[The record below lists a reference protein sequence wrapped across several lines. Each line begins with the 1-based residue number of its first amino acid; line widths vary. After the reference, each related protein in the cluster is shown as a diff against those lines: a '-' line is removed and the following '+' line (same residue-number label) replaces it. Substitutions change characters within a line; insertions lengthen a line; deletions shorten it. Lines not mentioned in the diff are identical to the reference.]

1 MTMARST
8 RMLLI
13 APAIIYLAALTQA
26 PFILTLWYSFQKWIL
41 TSPELG
47 VSFVGFENFA
57 YTLFQDTTFRAA
69 VINLVLITAGI
80 VVMSL
85 IFGMV
90 LALLLHRKF
99 PGQGIARS
107 LAIAPFFVMPTV
119 NAVVWKNLLLN
130 PVFGFVSYFTTH
142 VGLPRIDILAQF
154 PKTGIIT
161 MAVWQWTP
169 FMMLILLAGLQSVPD
184 EIREAAEVD
193 GANPW
198 EEFRYI
204 TFPLLGSFVQLS
216 VLLATIYVLQL
227 FGEIFVATQ
236 GGPGS
241 ATTTLPYYV
250 YETISQGNDVGT
262 SSAQGVCAVII
273 ASIIATFLLRL
284 LARTFEVSKA

>member
-47 VSFVGFENFA
+47 VTFVGFENFT
-57 YTLFQDTTFRAA
+57 YTIFQDSTFRAA
-69 VINLVLITAGI
+69 VVNLVVITAGI
-80 VVMSL
+80 VLFSL
-85 IFGMV
+85 FFGMIF
-90 LALLLHRKF
+90 ALLLHRKF

-130 PVFGFVSYFTTH
+130 PVFGFVSYFTTRI
-142 VGLPRIDILAQF
+142 GLPRIDILAQF
-154 PKTGIIT
+154 PKLGIIT

-184 EIREAAEVD
+184 DIREA
-193 GANPW
+193 
-198 EEFRYI
+198 
-204 TFPLLGSFVQLS
+204 
-216 VLLATIYVLQL
+216 
-227 FGEIFVATQ
+227 
-236 GGPGS
+236 

-250 YETISQGNDVGT
+250 YQTIAQGNDVGT

-273 ASIIATFLLRL
+273 ASVIATFLLRI
-284 LARTFEVSKA
+284 LARTFKVAKA

>member
-26 PFILTLWYSFQKWIL
+26 PFILTLYYSFQKWIL

-57 YTLFQDTTFRAA
+57 YTLFGDTTFRAA
-69 VINLVLITAGI
+69 VINLVVITAGI
-80 VVMSL
+80 VVTSL
-85 IFGMV
+85 IFGMI

-142 VGLPRIDILAQF
+142 IGLPRIDILAQF

-204 TFPLLGSFVQLS
+204 TFPLLGPFVQLS

-250 YETISQGNDVGT
+250 YETISQANDVGT

>member
-1 MTMARST
+1 MTMARTT
-8 RMLLI
+8 RLLLI
-13 APAIIYLAALTQA
+13 APAIVYLALLTQA
-26 PFILTLWYSFQKWIL
+26 PFVLTLWYSFQKWIL

-47 VSFVGFENFA
+47 VTFVGLQNFA
-57 YTLFQDTTFRAA
+57 YTIFQDVTFRSA
-69 VINLVLITAGI
+69 VVNLVLITAGI
-80 VVMSL
+80 VIFSL
-85 IFGMV
+85 IFGMAF
-90 LALLLHRKF
+90 ALLLHRKF
-99 PGQGIARS
+99 PGQGLARS

-130 PVFGFVSYFTTH
+130 PVFGFVSYYTTH
-142 VGLPRIDILAQF
+142 LGLPRVDILAAF
-154 PKTGIIT
+154 PKLGIIT

-204 TFPLLGSFVQLS
+204 TLPLLGPFVELS

-273 ASIIATFLLRL
+273 ASIIATFLLRIL
-284 LARTFEVSKA
+284 SRSFKVAKA

>member
-1 MTMARST
+1 MTMARSM

-13 APAIIYLAALTQA
+13 APAIVYLAALTQA
-26 PFILTLWYSFQKWIL
+26 PFILTLFYSFQKWIL

-47 VSFVGFENFA
+47 VSFIGFENFS

-69 VINLVLITAGI
+69 VINLVIITAGI
-80 VVMSL
+80 VILSL
-85 IFGMV
+85 FFGLC
-90 LALLLHRKF
+90 LALLLHRPF
-99 PGQGIARS
+99 PGQG

-142 VGLPRIDILAQF
+142 MGLPRVDILAQF
-154 PKTGIIT
+154 PKLGIIT

-184 EIREAAEVD
+184 DIREAAEVD
-193 GANPW
+193 GANAW
-198 EEFRYI
+198 EEFRNI
-204 TFPLLGSFVQLS
+204 TFPLLGPFIQLS

-262 SSAQGVCAVII
+262 SSAQGVCAVIL

-284 LARTFEVSKA
+284 LARTFQVSKA

>member
-47 VSFVGFENFA
+47 VTFVGFENFT
-57 YTLFQDTTFRAA
+57 YTIFQDATFRAA
-69 VINLVLITAGI
+69 VLNLVLITAGI
-80 VVMSL
+80 VIFSL
-85 IFGMV
+85 FFGMI

-99 PGQGIARS
+99 PGQGLARS

-130 PVFGFVSYFTTH
+130 PVFGFLNYYTTRL
-142 VGLPRIDILAQF
+142 GLPRIDILASF
-154 PKTGIIT
+154 PKLGIIT

-204 TFPLLGSFVQLS
+204 TLPLLGPFVELS

-273 ASIIATFLLRL
+273 ASIIATFLLRIL
-284 LARTFEVSKA
+284 SRSFKVAKA